1 MRRSRPRQKETTSI
15 LFRML
20 FFLIMLQLLLLLFVF
35 RVIPCI
41 LCDLFDLCYPDSA
54 HADTPLSRHP
64 PHATTQLGW
73 MKAP

>member
-1 MRRSRPRQKETTSI
+1 MRRSRQEETTGI

-20 FFLIMLQLLLLLFVF
+20 FFLIMLQLFMLLLVF

-54 HADTPLSRHP
+54 HADTRLSRHSP
-64 PHATTQLGW
+64 RATTQLGW
-73 MKAP
+73 MKAR